1 MTKKQLKEKYTEW
14 NIAISKLSER
24 ETEIFH
30 KLQDLCEEKGDGKR
44 WCGIEVLVEKLVANG
59 EVYKTMRLVSEYY
72 EIRGKQVALQ
82 EFALATKNFDI

>member
-30 KLQDLCEEKGDGKR
+30 KLQDLCKEKGDGKR
-44 WCGIEVLVEKLVANG
+44 WCGIEILVEKLIANG
-59 EVYKTMRLVSEYY
+59 EVYKTMELVSEYY
-72 EIRGKQVALQ
+72 EIRGKREALKD
-82 EFALATKNFDI
+82 FALATKNFEI